1 MSSYFI
7 SRLNNRKPN
16 LSFMILLFNSIK
28 KKDSIVKRSINK
40 ENVVTN
46 LTK

>member
-28 KKDSIVKRSINK
+28 KKKTALLREV
-40 ENVVTN
+40 
-46 LTK
+46 LTKRMWSLT